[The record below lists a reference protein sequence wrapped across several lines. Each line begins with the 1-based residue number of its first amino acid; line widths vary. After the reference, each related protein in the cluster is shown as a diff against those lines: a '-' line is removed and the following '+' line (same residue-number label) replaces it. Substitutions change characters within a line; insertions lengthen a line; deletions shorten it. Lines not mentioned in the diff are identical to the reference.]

1 MFKNLTIHRAVLP
14 EGIELSAVEA
24 ALQAGVFVPC
34 AATQDK
40 SVGWVPPREEH
51 GPLIESI
58 AGEWIAAFMVEIKSV
73 PASAVQKKADEAAAE
88 IETTQGRKP
97 GRKEMKTLKEDAL
110 LALLPTAHPK
120 QTRIAV
126 WIDRQNKRLIADT
139 VSQARLDD
147 LSAALVTAMP
157 ELQLSNLNTQ
167 ITPQTAMTGWLAT
180 TDTADWPEGFAVER
194 ECELKSGDEE
204 KSVVRYSRH
213 HLLTEEVRNHLQ
225 QGKRPTRLAMSW
237 EGRVAFTL
245 TENLQLRKLAFL
257 DGVFDGEADKD
268 QDHFDADVA
277 ISTGELH
284 KLLPALID
292 ALGGE
297 LLPGEFPRSEH
308 KVEQGDAS

>member
-14 EGIELSAVEA
+14 EGIELSTVEA

-40 SVGWVPPREEH
+40 SVGWVPPREAH

-58 AGEWIAAFMVEIKSV
+58 GGEWIAAFMVEIKSV

-88 IETTQGRKP
+88 IEAAQGRKP

-126 WIDRQNKRLIADT
+126 WIDRQNKRLVADT

-147 LSAALVTAMP
+147 LSAALVTAVP

-257 DGVFDGEADKD
+257 DGVFDGEANKD

-284 KLLPALID
+284 TLLPALID

-297 LLPGEFPRSEH
+297 LMPGEFPRSED
-308 KVEQGDAS
+308 KVEQGDPS